1 MQELVQK
8 SNFIEDEVATY
19 KYIFQGSTQV
29 TNIDEDQQ
37 KDIEILIRQRDEAR
51 KNNDFDLADKIRDKL
66 SKMNVTIRDI
76 DGKTE
81 WKI

>member
-1 MQELVQK
+1 MVEF
-8 SNFIEDEVATY
+8 SNEIKTY